1 MNKRRLSRKIFIGD
15 IPVGGDAPIT
25 VQSMLNTK
33 TTDVEGS
40 LKQIDSLKRVGCDL
54 IRLAVPDEKS
64 ADCFAEI
71 ARRCGLPL
79 IADVHYSYR
88 LAELAVKAGA
98 KKLRINP
105 GNMTA
110 DGRTIDELVALLKDY
125 SVPVRI
131 GVNGGSLDKK
141 FKGMHEDDALVA
153 SALATADMLESH
165 GFDDIVVAIKSS
177 DVETMIEANR
187 KLALQCDY
195 PLHLG
200 VTEAGPLK
208 RGLIKS
214 SLGIG
219 TLLGEGIGDTIRVS
233 LTAPVEEE
241 VKAGITI
248 LRALGLRK
256 NGVEIVSCPTCARTE
271 INVEGLANMVEEMTE
286 GIEKP
291 LKIAVMGCPLNGI
304 DEGKNCDLG
313 IAGGKE
319 KSVVLLHGEIY
330 KTVDS
335 KDLKEELIK
344 ALAILQEEL

>member
-1 MNKRRLSRKIFIGD
+1 MSKRRLSKKIYIGD
-15 IPVGGDAPIT
+15 VEIGGDAPVS
-25 VQSMLNTK
+25 VQSMLNAK
-33 TTDVEGS
+33 TTDVEGC
-40 LKQIDSLKRVGCDL
+40 LKQIDSLKRLGCDL
-54 IRLAVPDEKS
+54 IRLAVPDEQS
-64 ADCFAEI
+64 AECFKIISEK
-71 ARRCGLPL
+71 CGLPL

-125 SVPVRI
+125 RVPVRI
-131 GVNGGSLDKK
+131 GVNGGSLDKR
-141 FKGMHEDDALVA
+141 FKGMYEDEALVA
-153 SALATADMLESH
+153 SALSTADMLESH
-165 GFDDIVVAIKSS
+165 GFDDIIIAIKSS

-214 SLGIG
+214 SIGIG
-219 TLLGEGIGDTIRVS
+219 TLLREGIGDTIRVS
-233 LTAPVEEE
+233 LTAPIEEE
-241 VKAGITI
+241 VKAGINI
-248 LRALGLRK
+248 LRACGLRK
-256 NGVEIVSCPTCARTE
+256 SGVEIVSCPTCARTE
-271 INVEGLANMVEEMTE
+271 INVEELANTVEELTE
-286 GIEKP
+286 HITKP

-304 DEGKNCDLG
+304 DEGKNSDIG

-319 KSVVLLHGEIY
+319 KSVLMLNGEIY
-330 KTVDS
+330 KTIDS
-335 KDLKEELIK
+335 KDINEELLK
-344 ALAILQEEL
+344 AIEKLI